1 MRRQILT
8 DDSMAVQVLRI
19 PHYYQANSDWL
30 CFVFSLKMCPEY
42 FKNIYRNEFVRNST
56 SNLSIDEL
64 KQWTNS
70 GEFKGTR
77 IANAI
82 MNELTRK
89 IPSINFTLN
98 EECSIDHLK
107 RNFKNDMIL
116 DNLWLGLESIV
127 KWKDFPKVCEFE
139 YNKVVVMEP
148 VTQTRLEVN

>member
-8 DDSMAVQVLRI
+8 DDYMAVQVLRI
-19 PHYYQANSDWL
+19 PHYYQSNSDWL

-42 FKNIYRNEFVRNST
+42 FKNST
-56 SNLSIDEL
+56 PNLSIDEL